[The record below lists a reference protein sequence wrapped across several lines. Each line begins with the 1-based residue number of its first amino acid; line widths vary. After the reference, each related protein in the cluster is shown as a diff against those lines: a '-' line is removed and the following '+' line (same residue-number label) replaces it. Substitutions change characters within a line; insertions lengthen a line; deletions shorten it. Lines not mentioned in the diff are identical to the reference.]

1 MRTSRFMAGCDNAR
15 PWARSWSAV
24 AVGIVFVVL
33 CLGLYTLWKGGDTAR
48 TWSNKLMRIRV
59 LAQSIAI
66 VIIMAVLYFCRSV
79 ERLHARPR
87 LICKPPDVAQ

>member
-1 MRTSRFMAGCDNAR
+1 MAKLLVAI
-15 PWARSWSAV
+15 

-59 LAQSIAI
+59 LAQAIAV
-66 VIIMAVLYFCRSV
+66 VIIMIVLYLSQ
-79 ERLHARPR
+79 HN
-87 LICKPPDVAQ
+87 